1 MQRSIYADSAPQ
13 GLKSWL
19 DRKEGDWT
27 CALALAAVKREGP
40 EEWRLETAT
49 ITPTDKWRDDVEE
62 DCALLRRAIELYSQA
77 EVEVVLDKDL
87 TQFVNHH
94 FAPGWMMVVFE
105 HSKTVSI
112 VVSTIPNDCGIEM
125 FPLEQ
130 LYVEMLEGGIDALQ
144 NPDGRITPDQ

>member
-1 MQRSIYADSAPQ
+1 MQRSIYADSARQ

-87 TQFVNHH
+87 TQFVNQH

-105 HSKTVSI
+105 HPKTVSI

-125 FPLEQ
+125 LPLEQ

>member
-1 MQRSIYADSAPQ
+1 MQRSIYADSARQ

-77 EVEVVLDKDL
+77 QVEVVLDKDL

>member
-1 MQRSIYADSAPQ
+1 MQRSIYADSARQ

-27 CALALAAVKREGP
+27 CALALAVVKREGP

-94 FAPGWMMVVFE
+94 FAPGWTMVVFE

>member
-1 MQRSIYADSAPQ
+1 MQRSIYADSARQ

-112 VVSTIPNDCGIEM
+112 VVS
-125 FPLEQ
+125 
-130 LYVEMLEGGIDALQ
+130 
-144 NPDGRITPDQ
+144 